1 MSAHGGRRAIVAALV
16 ANVGIAIAKFVGFVF
31 TGASS
36 LLAESIHSVA
46 DSANQVLL
54 LVGGSR
60 ARRPADEEHQFGY
73 ARERYFWS
81 FVVAIVLFMLGGAF
95 SVFEGVD
102 KLRHPHE
109 LDDPIW
115 AVGILVVAIGL
126 ESYSFRTA
134 VHEANP
140 LRRGASW
147 PAFIRRSKSPELPVV
162 LLEDLGA
169 LIGLVIAIV
178 AVGLTTVTGE
188 SVWDGIGTV
197 TIGALLVVIAVVLA
211 VEMKSLLIGES
222 ATPEDEQRIRVAIT
236 GAPPV
241 IRLINLRT
249 EHLGP
254 EDLLVA
260 AKVEFAGHLTVRE
273 LARAVDDV
281 EAAVRAAVPAATRLF
296 VEPDIHRSALAAA
309 GADPGEATRADD
321 A

>member
-1 MSAHGGRRAIVAALV
+1 MATHGGRRAILAALV
-16 ANVGIAIAKFVGFVF
+16 ANAGIAVAKFVGFLF

-73 ARERYFWS
+73 ARERYFWA
-81 FVVAIVLFMLGGAF
+81 FVVAIVLFMLGGVF
-95 SVFEGVD
+95 SVYEGVQ
-102 KLRHPHE
+102 KLLHPHE

-126 ESYSFRTA
+126 ETFSFRTA
-134 VHEANP
+134 IRESNP
-140 LRRGASW
+140 LRKGASW
-147 PAFIRRSKSPELPVV
+147 TAFVRRSKSPELPVV

-169 LIGLVIAIV
+169 LVGLVIALA
-178 AVGLTTVTGE
+178 AVGLATVTGDA
-188 SVWDGIGTV
+188 VWDGIGTV
-197 TIGALLVVIAVVLA
+197 AIGVLLVVIAVVLA
-211 VEMKSLLIGES
+211 IEMKSLLIGES
-222 ATPEDEQRIRVAIT
+222 ASPEDEARIRDAIA
-236 GAPPV
+236 GSPPV
-241 IRLINLRT
+241 VRLIHLRT

-273 LARAVDDV
+273 LSRAVDDV
-281 EAAVRAAVPAATRLF
+281 EAAVRAVVPAATRMF
-296 VEPDIHRSALAAA
+296 VEPDVHRAAPA
-309 GADPGEATRADD
+309 SDVSTTSSPG
-321 A
+321 